1 MISSCF
7 ANQWKV
13 GSPFRIFQWKQ
24 PQELDP
30 MQNPTL
36 LDWNMC
42 PISWA
47 TLATGNVTVGSQL
60 AQLMRFQRRKS
71 KLQPSW
77 TTCPLQWIMQCPI
90 VAGSISWKM
99 FASDPESHQMNS
111 LTISMPLLTDATSP
125 QMRKRNGTSSTDSSE
140 P

>member
-24 PQELDP
+24 PQEPDL
-30 MQNPTL
+30 MWNPTP

-42 PISWA
+42 SISWA
-47 TLATGNVTVGSQL
+47 TLATGNLTVGSQL
-60 AQLMRFQRRKS
+60 AQLMRIQRRKS

-77 TTCPLQWIMQCPI
+77 TTCPLQWIMQCHNT
-90 VAGSISWKM
+90 AGSINWKM
-99 FASDPESHQMNS
+99 FASDLESHQMNS
-111 LTISMPLLTDATSP
+111 STISMPLLTDATSH
-125 QMRKRNGTSSTDSSE
+125 QMRKRNGTSSTDLSE